1 MERAQMLAILNAA
14 SDDSLKSALGTLG
27 IDMAPDEYGELPGGD
42 GGNSLQNWDSIDAS
56 VPSTERG
63 PMYDKSSLF
72 MQKPVVQRDQL
83 GLQQPGDEE
92 MMMSASGMV

>member
-1 MERAQMLAILNAA
+1 MDRAHMLAILNAA
-14 SDDSLKSALGTLG
+14 SDDSLKSALSTLG
-27 IDMAPDEYGELPGGD
+27 IDMAPDEYGELPGQSD
-42 GGNSLQNWDSIDAS
+42 NALQKWDSLDAS